1 MNNTIK
7 VIQISVLA
15 TSYLAGIYFLT
26 DFVADFITSSYQSHF
41 IVTCGLFALM
51 TLAAGCS
58 ILNILCGDDENEDVW
73 NDVGNDSNW

>member
-7 VIQISVLA
+7 VIQISVIA

-26 DFVADFITSSYQSHF
+26 DFVADFITSSYPGHF

-51 TLAAGCS
+51 ALAAGCS
-58 ILNILCGDDENEDVW
+58 ILNILCGEDENENV
-73 NDVGNDSNW
+73 